1 MPFRDRTEAGRR
13 LAKRL
18 RSHAGQDVVVLGLA
32 RGGLPVALEIARALD
47 APLDVFVVRKLGAPG
62 QDELAMGAIASGG
75 VRVLNRELIRALG
88 VQQEQIEAIARR
100 EQQELERR
108 ERAYRAGLPPEP
120 LKGRTVVVVDDGV
133 ATGAS
138 LRAALEAVA
147 LHGAARVV
155 AAVPVA
161 PPDTARALEAY
172 ADEVV
177 CLETPE
183 PFYAVSAWYGSFPQ
197 LDDEDVRE
205 ILQSGRAEP
214 V

>member
-13 LAKRL
+13 LAQRL
-18 RSHAGQDVVVLGLA
+18 RTWKGQDVVVLGLA
-32 RGGLPVALEIARALD
+32 RGGLPVALEVARALD

-88 VQQEQIEAIARR
+88 VGQEQIEAVARR

-108 ERAYRAGLPPEP
+108 ERAYREGLPAEP
-120 LKGRTVVVVDDGV
+120 LKGRVVIVVDDGI

-161 PPDTARALEAY
+161 PPDSARALEAY

-183 PFYAVSAWYGSFPQ
+183 PFYAVSAWYGAFPQ

-205 ILQSGRAEP
+205 ILQSGRPALT
-214 V
+214 